1 MSERQGAYS
10 PKKTVLAVVWGV
22 YDTLKWCSE
31 RNPHGPPQRVVL
43 LDPIGSKSAALS
55 SLPKSDIEIIHIA
68 GIPSDKD
75 GQTEIFSHTHPNIF
89 SSARTTT
96 ALQSLFP
103 GLRVK
108 GAVAADYISTESLSS
123 VLGREDETFAL
134 VVETPGAE
142 LSILKYLEESGFL
155 DRVTTIHLRCG
166 KDIFFEHASDEAQ
179 IREWLMAHFFYLV
192 DRRGEDPDWPQL
204 AFAADLNGRRIR
216 ALEARIDGMTKALA
230 ERDAALKDAQAK
242 YEQLEKSLKAEQE
255 RVTAHKAVA
264 SHAQSS
270 LRENEEAL
278 ARARGDY
285 ARVRHEMSLMLESL
299 RVTQGDLKD
308 LRGRYA
314 SVFDEKRQL
323 EELIRKLTPRLQE
336 AAGQL
341 RELFA
346 PAPNEAAHTEP
357 AADQG

>member
-10 PKKTVLAVVWGV
+10 PEKTVLAVVWGV

-31 RNPHGPPQRVVL
+31 RNPHAPPQRVVL

-55 SLPKSDIEIIHIA
+55 SLSKSDIEIIHIA

-75 GQTEIFSHTHPNIF
+75 GQTEIFSHTHPKIF

-108 GAVAADYISTESLSS
+108 GVAAADYISTESLSS

-155 DRVTTIHLRCG
+155 ARVTTIHLRCG

-179 IREWLMAHFFYLV
+179 IREWLKAHFFYLL

-204 AFAADLNGRRIR
+204 AFAADLNGRRIP

-230 ERDAALKDAQAK
+230 E
-242 YEQLEKSLKAEQE
+242 LEKSLKAEQE
-255 RVTAHKAVA
+255 RVAAHKAVA
-264 SHAQSS
+264 SQAQSS

-285 ARVRHEMSLMLESL
+285 ARARHEMSLMLESL

-323 EELIRKLTPRLQE
+323 EELIRKLTPRLRE

-346 PAPNEAAHTEP
+346 PAPKDAAHTEP